1 MMQIGKLAT
10 EAGVTVQTI
19 RFYERRGLLPE
30 PQRRESGYRLY
41 GEEDL
46 HRMRFIHQAKALGF
60 SLDETREFLRMRT
73 RGLCPCADVVKVGEQ
88 HLRDV
93 EQEIETLQGFRRELR
108 RAIRKW
114 KTSGRQK
121 IEAGAFCA
129 LIERTMKEGARQG
142 REQGARNG
150 GEDRR

>member
-10 EAGVTVQTI
+10 EAGVSVQTI

-30 PQRRESGYRLY
+30 PRRRESGYRLY
-41 GEEDL
+41 GDEDL
-46 HRMRFIHQAKALGF
+46 HRLRFIRQAKALGF
-60 SLDETREFLRMRT
+60 SLDETGEFLGMRT
-73 RGLCPCADVVKVGEQ
+73 RGLCPCAGVIKVGEQ

-93 EQEIETLQGFRRELR
+93 EQEIAKLQGFRHELR

-114 KTSGRQK
+114 KTSGQRK
-121 IEAGAFCA
+121 IEAGAFCT

-142 REQGARNG
+142 RGQGAVNG
-150 GEDRR
+150 RKDRR